1 VCDDGINHKNVLRS
15 VQYFDDGDL
24 APRVLRNI
32 LSKSGTPN
40 IIIDYIPFFEEVDSD
55 FVMAI
60 QMRSYSHKWQ
70 IDKAFSVWLVLV
82 GFGGV
87 MKEGKLPVTM
97 CDNYS
102 PEIFKE
108 FEKFTYNITYIE
120 NDFDLQIIDKE
131 TNTVVATV

>member
-1 VCDDGINHKNVLRS
+1 
-15 VQYFDDGDL
+15 
-24 APRVLRNI
+24 
-32 LSKSGTPN
+32 
-40 IIIDYIPFFEEVDSD
+40 
-55 FVMAI
+55 
-60 QMRSYSHKWQ
+60 
-70 IDKAFSVWLVLV
+70 
-82 GFGGV
+82 